1 MLVWCKI
8 LQPLFEKLPY
18 NLSVK
23 QNGREVIKMFMQKDL
38 YEEEDRVDSEQKPN
52 NFIFLWGYAMIRN
65 ELGQ

>member
-1 MLVWCKI
+1 
-8 LQPLFEKLPY
+8 
-18 NLSVK
+18 
-23 QNGREVIKMFMQKDL
+23 MFMQKDL